1 MSMRVT
7 NRMLANNFLGDMRTN
22 LANLQKI
29 QSQLSTGK
37 EISKPSDDPFKVSRS
52 MQLSSQINANKQYNN
67 NIKDTSNWLDATD
80 TALNQLTNNLQR
92 VRELVVSAGNAAYG
106 SDERQA
112 IKDEL
117 NQRIE
122 EIAQVLNT
130 NFDGKY
136 LFGGTKVTSKPL
148 GTKTDENGNTV
159 IFQSGKNGTELF
171 EGSTTEANVADQI
184 NMLSAKMSVEI
195 SQGVTMDYN
204 VTTTDIFNFTN
215 ERGESVNLGAV
226 LSNIVKNL
234 DTDTPEAQ
242 KELTSTDLQ
251 GITDSISNLLKIRS
265 EVGAKQNR
273 MESAQE
279 KNETENYNMTE
290 VLSKTED
297 IDVTEKVMEFENKYN
312 ALVYH
317 VIHTLT
323 EFGELYHFLYVSDY
337 DEEWEMDNDDIK
349 DNYVMCYVWN
359 KDIPEFSEFGTIAVR
374 QKFGGIVRVG

>member
-22 LANLQKI
+22 LTNLQKI

-80 TALNQLTNNLQR
+80 TALNQFTNNMQR

-122 EIAQVLNT
+122 EMAQILNT

-148 GTKTDENGNTV
+148 GTKLDEDGHTV

-171 EGSTTEANVADQI
+171 EGSTTESNVADQI
-184 NMLSAKMSVEI
+184 KMLSGKMSVEI

-226 LSNIVKNL
+226 LSNMMKNL
-234 DTDTPEAQ
+234 DTNTPEAQ

-251 GITDSISNLLKIRS
+251 GITDSISNLLKIRA

-273 MESAQE
+273 MDSAQE
-279 KNETENYNMTE
+279 KNETENYNMTQ

-297 IDVTEKVMEFENKYN
+297 IDVTEKVMEYSVMQT
-312 ALVYH
+312 VYMASLQTSAK
-317 VIHTLT
+317 VIQPSL
-323 EFGELYHFLYVSDY
+323 LDY
-337 DEEWEMDNDDIK
+337 L
-349 DNYVMCYVWN
+349 
-359 KDIPEFSEFGTIAVR
+359 R
-374 QKFGGIVRVG
+374 

>member
-22 LANLQKI
+22 LTNLQKI

-80 TALNQLTNNLQR
+80 TALNQFTNNMQR

-122 EIAQVLNT
+122 EMAQILNT

-148 GTKTDENGNTV
+148 GTKLDEDGHTV

-171 EGSTTEANVADQI
+171 EGSTTESNVADQI
-184 NMLSAKMSVEI
+184 KMLSGKMSVEI

-226 LSNIVKNL
+226 LSNMMKNL
-234 DTDTPEAQ
+234 DTNTPEAQ
-242 KELTSTDLQ
+242 KELTSTNLQ
-251 GITDSISNLLKIRS
+251 GITDSISNLLKIRA

-273 MESAQE
+273 MDSAQE
-279 KNETENYNMTE
+279 KNETENYNMTQ

-297 IDVTEKVMEFENKYN
+297 IDVTEKVMEYSVMQT
-312 ALVYH
+312 VYMASLQTSAK
-317 VIHTLT
+317 VIQPSL
-323 EFGELYHFLYVSDY
+323 LDY
-337 DEEWEMDNDDIK
+337 L
-349 DNYVMCYVWN
+349 
-359 KDIPEFSEFGTIAVR
+359 R
-374 QKFGGIVRVG
+374 

>member
-22 LANLQKI
+22 LTNLQKL
-29 QSQLSTGK
+29 QTQLSTGK

-52 MQLSSQINANKQYNN
+52 MQLSSQISANEQYNN

-122 EIAQVLNT
+122 EISQVLNT

-148 GTKTDENGNTV
+148 GTKTDVNGNSV
-159 IFQSGKNGTELF
+159 IYQSGKNGTELF
-171 EGSTTEANVADQI
+171 DGSTDEANVNDQI
-184 NMLSAKMSVEI
+184 NMLSGKMSVEI

-204 VTTTDIFNFTN
+204 VTTSEIFNFTN
-215 ERGESVNLGAV
+215 ENGDPVNLNDV
-226 LSNIVKNL
+226 LSSIVTNL
-234 DTDTPEAQ
+234 DTNTPDAQ
-242 KELTSTDLQ
+242 KELTTSNLQ
-251 GITDSISNLLKIRS
+251 GITDGISNLLKIRA

-297 IDVTEKVMEFENKYN
+297 IDVTEKVMEYSVMQT
-312 ALVYH
+312 VYMASLQTSAK
-317 VIHTLT
+317 VIQPSL
-323 EFGELYHFLYVSDY
+323 LDY
-337 DEEWEMDNDDIK
+337 I
-349 DNYVMCYVWN
+349 
-359 KDIPEFSEFGTIAVR
+359 
-374 QKFGGIVRVG
+374 

>member
-1 MSMRVT
+1 MGCKLMSMRVT

-215 ERGESVNLGAV
+215 ERGEYVNLGAV

-297 IDVTEKVMEFENKYN
+297 IDITEKVMEYSVMQT
-312 ALVYH
+312 VYMASLQTSAK
-317 VIHTLT
+317 VIQPSL
-323 EFGELYHFLYVSDY
+323 LDY
-337 DEEWEMDNDDIK
+337 I
-349 DNYVMCYVWN
+349 
-359 KDIPEFSEFGTIAVR
+359 R
-374 QKFGGIVRVG
+374 